1 VSSVVH
7 VRDTLLAPDD
17 ELAASFGRP
26 AFRVSGSAPVYEV
39 LRQMRER
46 RVQLAVVE
54 LADSSVG
61 VLTLMDVVKRVLPGG
76 QSSIHA

>member
-1 VSSVVH
+1 
-7 VRDTLLAPDD
+7 
-17 ELAASFGRP
+17 
-26 AFRVSGSAPVYEV
+26 
-39 LRQMRER
+39 
-46 RVQLAVVE
+46 VQFAVVE